1 MDVIDHIAENKT
13 VNEVTDAAR
22 DDEHARRAR
31 HPCVVLIAEQKHE
44 QRCHKPYRQYD
55 QKPRKPGKK
64 AECRAVVFK
73 VTELQKARNARHA
86 ADGL

>member
-1 MDVIDHIAENKT
+1 MQYTES
-13 VNEVTDAAR
+13 EVTEFITDNGSAGVALS
-22 DDEHARRAR
+22 
-31 HPCVVLIAEQKHE
+31 LIAEQKHE

-73 VTELQKARNARHA
+73 VTELQKTRNARHA

>member
-44 QRCHKPYRQYD
+44 QRCHKPIVSMIKSHESPAK
-55 QKPRKPGKK
+55 KP
-64 AECRAVVFK
+64 
-73 VTELQKARNARHA
+73 NAAPLFSR
-86 ADGL
+86 